1 MGKIVIVRHL
11 QPSTHHITHV
21 LHTADPIAMGTCNGV
36 LSSCALG
43 GYAMES
49 RYVIAIIYVCIRQQL
64 MHIFLGSCHYGNI
77 IEYDTVTNLS
87 WSVDVRTHAIAQI
100 VDKVLSEPWPA
111 ANELGLE
118 VPPSKRQDDC
128 VVSYGVPS
136 RKVELFSHWYGAAA
150 GLLQMGLRKLQLMN
164 RQTFFSGCPYTPLPK
179 ASLPHTV
186 GHNKLVLER
195 MFVTDR
201 QATKRNYGMYFTTL
215 LPSSKPS
222 RRLRAKCGPLD
233 IGSLDA
239 NLTNLINFKYE
250 CQDPDIHFAPPLRRT
265 STTRHLH
272 RG

>member
-1 MGKIVIVRHL
+1 MQWRIVELRIGRICHGEPVCDRYHL
-11 QPSTHHITHV
+11 RLYPTV
-21 LHTADPIAMGTCNGV
+21 ADAYI
-36 LSSCALG
+36 
-43 GYAMES
+43 
-49 RYVIAIIYVCIRQQL
+49 
-64 MHIFLGSCHYGNI
+64 LGSCHFGNI

-128 VVSYGVPS
+128 VVSYRVPS

-201 QATKRNYGMYFTTL
+201 QSDEKELRDVLYNSPSFVQTKPQAEG
-215 LPSSKPS
+215 
-222 RRLRAKCGPLD
+222 
-233 IGSLDA
+233 
-239 NLTNLINFKYE
+239 
-250 CQDPDIHFAPPLRRT
+250 
-265 STTRHLH
+265 
-272 RG
+272 